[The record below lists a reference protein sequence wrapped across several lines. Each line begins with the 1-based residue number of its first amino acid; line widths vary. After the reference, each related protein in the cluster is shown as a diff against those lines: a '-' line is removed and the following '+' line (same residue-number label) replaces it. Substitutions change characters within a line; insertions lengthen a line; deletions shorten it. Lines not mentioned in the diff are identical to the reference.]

1 MCLHSSIGTIQFY
14 WGSLWAVI
22 GRKHAVHFIYFY
34 MKHRFCDEPF
44 VHLYLWIIHWTG
56 RFRIRTNQTQLEPTL
71 QSDRVFI
78 PHDHSSRIQMPWALI
93 DMDMMSLIGSLPKC
107 WHAKIWASLQILT
120 LIWLKAKKAAHLAK
134 CYSKL
139 AKVLAK
145 NNWHADILA
154 CWNFGIQPSRPDIL
168 ILEENNSVWGA
179 IQLSERK
186 WLLFKVTWGLIWM
199 MY

>member
-1 MCLHSSIGTIQFY
+1 MNPLCIYTYGLFIELADSGLGQIRRSLNLPCKVIEYLSHMTTAPEFKCLGPWST
-14 WGSLWAVI
+14 
-22 GRKHAVHFIYFY
+22 
-34 MKHRFCDEPF
+34 
-44 VHLYLWIIHWTG
+44 WIWWIC
-56 RFRIRTNQTQLEPTL
+56 L
-71 QSDRVFI
+71 
-78 PHDHSSRIQMPWALI
+78 
-93 DMDMMSLIGSLPKC
+93 GSLPKC
-107 WHAKIWASLQILT
+107 WHTKIWASLQILT

-186 WLLFKVTWGLIWM
+186 W
-199 MY
+199 